1 MPISVDGSR
10 TSVDWVLHLRC
21 LAVDL
26 ATLIIQAVAAIATA
40 VAAIAAVAAARAAR
54 DSANAARDSA
64 RDSALDL
71 EEERKSRRIE
81 GLQRLHEVLVELQSI
96 SDMGSPDWQTGIS
109 RFRAARFSVS
119 ERLDRCADFNNAWFR
134 GKARVPG
141 GPGETQ
147 IRKHLKHAI
156 DEVERAI
163 TRTRKARP
171 VGDTDHAV

>member
-1 MPISVDGSR
+1 VEL
-10 TSVDWVLHLRC
+10 V
-21 LAVDL
+21 A
-26 ATLIIQAVAAIATA
+26 LIILAVAAIATA
-40 VAAIAAVAAARAAR
+40 VAAFAAVVAARAAR

-64 RDSALDL
+64 RNSALDL
-71 EEERKSRRIE
+71 EEERNSRRIV
-81 GLQRLHEVLVELQSI
+81 GLRRLHEVLVDLQST

-134 GKARVPG
+134 GKNTG

-163 TRTRKARP
+163 TRARKGRP
-171 VGDTDHAV
+171 VSDTDHAA